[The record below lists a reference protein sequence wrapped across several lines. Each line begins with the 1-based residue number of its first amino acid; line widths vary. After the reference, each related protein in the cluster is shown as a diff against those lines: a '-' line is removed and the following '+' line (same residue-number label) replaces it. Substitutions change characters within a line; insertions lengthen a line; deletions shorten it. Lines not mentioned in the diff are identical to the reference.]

1 MAEGR
6 WPVKTRIMYIED
18 KSLGLSG
25 PPELGGSRFRERD
38 SLVSPSSLSGGFAA
52 LFVVAGTALPYV
64 GLRLLLARGQYRL
77 VEGVVRD
84 FVPGD
89 AGDHRAE
96 SWTLESSAGS
106 FHYSYNPA
114 IIGEGGYDQTAAHGG
129 QVREGKHVRVLDVNG
144 RIARLEISP

>member
-1 MAEGR
+1 MAV
-6 WPVKTRIMYIED
+6 P
-18 KSLGLSG
+18 LN
-25 PPELGGSRFRERD
+25 
-38 SLVSPSSLSGGFAA
+38 
-52 LFVVAGTALPYV
+52 
-64 GLRLLLARGQYRL
+64 
-77 VEGVVRD
+77 

-114 IIGEGGYDQTAAHGG
+114 IIG
-129 QVREGKHVRVLDVNG
+129 